1 MSCCVLLFRG
11 IARSGARTLALSLSS
26 RNRAAHLHIGR
37 DVLEEEVVRTE
48 EADVG
53 NVRDVCGDGVER
65 LDRAHVPDADSVV
78 ACAGGDLVTV

>member
-1 MSCCVLLFRG
+1 M
-11 IARSGARTLALSLSS
+11 
-26 RNRAAHLHIGR
+26 
-37 DVLEEEVVRTE
+37 LEEEVVRTE